1 MTKNEVK
8 THPAFLRLSDA
19 DQRFVSELLENGND
33 KRAAAHAT
41 WQCKSDASADALANK
56 TCRKAS
62 VKYLMDAYLGVDV
75 TKTIPSRD
83 ELAAFAWSKAQKAP
97 SDGDAHKWASMV
109 SQVMGYNTKPADPNE
124 ANKPEPAAEDDS
136 TDEFI

>member
-33 KRAAAHAT
+33 RRAAAHAT

-56 TCRKAS
+56 TCRKVS
-62 VKYLMDAYLGVDV
+62 VKYLMDEYLGVDV
-75 TKTIPSRD
+75 TKTIPTRD
-83 ELAAFAWSKAQKAP
+83 ELAAFAWSKANKQGV
-97 SDGDAHKWASMV
+97 SDGDAHKWVSVV
-109 SQVMGYNTKPADPNE
+109 SQVLGYNTKAQDAPQPD
-124 ANKPEPAAEDDS
+124 KPDAPTDDS
-136 TDEFI
+136 NEPFE